1 MPWSETYSYGTSQ
14 GKVVLN
20 AISLKMEPE
29 FSLIPKYVLTDPALN
44 YCEIKSYKDCIEF
57 LVKLD
62 NNIVAGEWIDFLIF
76 VRYFTKIKDG

>member
-20 AISLKMEPE
+20 AISLKMEPD
-29 FSLIPKYVLTDPALN
+29 FFLIPKYVLTDPQL
-44 YCEIKSYKDCIEF
+44 YCEIKSYKDRIVF

-62 NNIVAGEWIDFLIF
+62 NDIVAGE
-76 VRYFTKIKDG
+76 

>member
-29 FSLIPKYVLTDPALN
+29 FFLMPKYVLTDPQL
-44 YCEIKSYKDCIEF
+44 
-57 LVKLD
+57 L
-62 NNIVAGEWIDFLIF
+62 
-76 VRYFTKIKDG
+76 